1 MPGRAAPRCPYTVV
15 PGLLCTGVPTSGRH
29 LPIFA
34 AGFFVGVRF
43 LRPTQELGERAD
55 CGPHALVAARA
66 RSMPQH
72 LLTPESGGSLSQEM
86 AASLTRLREL
96 RGRLT
101 SASVCRDFAFSLPE
115 VGEASLPEGVTVGS
129 AVLAPGL
136 HAGQKKPF
144 RAVLLGVRNIFPPLL
159 VRYVATL
166 DGRTIPLLLP
176 EIRSTYLPSSDVSKF
191 DEVARV
197 SVSVSVSFRI
207 RDRARVSS
215 STRWP
220 ARPTLTLTLTLTIA
234 G

>member
-1 MPGRAAPRCPYTVV
+1 
-15 PGLLCTGVPTSGRH
+15 
-29 LPIFA
+29 
-34 AGFFVGVRF
+34 
-43 LRPTQELGERAD
+43 
-55 CGPHALVAARA
+55 
-66 RSMPQH
+66 MPQH
-72 LLTPESGGSLSQEM
+72 LLTPEAGGSLTQEM

-101 SASVCRDFAFSLPE
+101 SASVCSDFAFSLPE

-191 DEVARV
+191 DEVAGVRV
-197 SVSVSVSFRI
+197 SVSFFLRARARA
-207 RDRARVSS
+207 RDRVSKFDEAAIMAGSPNPNPNPDPNHSRVTMVAGSPGPSS
-215 STRWP
+215 SPSRSP
-220 ARPTLTLTLTLTIA
+220 AP
-234 G
+234 